1 MGRALTVRR
10 SLAVLSAL
18 FGVVTIAAGSRVLL
32 GANPGYVVYRPL
44 LLFNTAMG
52 IAYVIAA
59 VVAWR
64 DLRHGRDAALAIF
77 GLNLAA
83 LAWIGWLHAQ
93 GAAVATTSVGAMSL
107 RTGFWLAVALA
118 LGALARRGRSAR

>member
-1 MGRALTVRR
+1 MGRALTVQRT
-10 SLAVLSAL
+10 LAVLAAL

-32 GANPGYVVYRPL
+32 GADPGYVVYRPL

-52 IAYVIAA
+52 VAYVIAA
-59 VVAWR
+59 ALAWR
-64 DLRHGRDAALAIF
+64 DLRQGRDAALAIF

-107 RTGFWLAVALA
+107 RTGFWLAVAVALA
-118 LGALARRGRSAR
+118 ALARRGRSAR